1 MKKGIDLIA
10 KERQRQINNGYDAN
24 HDLQHDFGK
33 TKSDMDFL
41 QKAKEAIMKVEHT
54 GNLVVE
60 KMEYTADLNGIRN
73 AKATVLFG
81 KRLKERRDYTMEW
94 DREKEEFANVNPKTD
109 LYMSSKRA
117 YKDFKISQMTERE
130 LFDLLRKANR
140 RRKSAERKVRKLR
153 DKVRYINRDAMR
165 AGCTTSPERGAS
177 CRTQTLH

>member
-1 MKKGIDLIA
+1 MNFI
-10 KERQRQINNGYDAN
+10 
-24 HDLQHDFGK
+24 
-33 TKSDMDFL
+33 

-60 KMEYTADLNGIRN
+60 KLEYDIDPNGIRN

-81 KRLKERRDYTMEW
+81 KILNERRDYTMEW

-109 LYMSSKRA
+109 LYMSFKRA
-117 YKDFKISQMTERE
+117 YNDFKMSQMTERE

-140 RRKSAERKVRKLR
+140 RRKSAERKVRILR

-165 AGCTTSPERGAS
+165 SIDNRHRVIEEQWEMMRELQRRGLVS
-177 CRTQTLH
+177 SEDMEKVIYDVSRIKKKL